1 MINFNQVSIG
11 YDNIH
16 VLKDVSICIN
26 KSELIGLVGPN
37 GSGKSTFL
45 KAIAGIVKPSKGT
58 IFFDSEEVTISFFLN
73 ETILV
78 DNLTGYNHL
87 SLLSD
92 SNIELS
98 KKYIKA
104 LNAESFLS
112 KKVKDFS
119 LGMKQILILILTICS
134 DSKILLLDEV
144 LNGLDPVNRMIT
156 IEILNNL
163 KMKKIVFLSSHLLDD
178 IQNNADRVFFFE
190 NGTIVEAKDTD
201 DLELKYLNTFGDKIY
216 EKITKIWI
224 S

>member
-1 MINFNQVSIG
+1 MIKFNQVSIG
-11 YDNIH
+11 YGNIH
-16 VLKDVSICIN
+16 VLKDVNTCIN

-45 KAIAGIVKPSKGT
+45 KSIAGIVKPSKGK
-58 IFFDSEEVTISFFLN
+58 ISFDSEEVTTSFFLN

-78 DNLTGYNHL
+78 DSLTGYNHL

-92 SNIELS
+92 SNIKLS

-134 DSKILLLDEV
+134 DSKIILLDEV
-144 LNGLDPVNRMIT
+144 LNGLDPVNKMIT

-163 KMKKIVFLSSHLLDD
+163 KLKKIVFLSSHLLDD

-190 NGTIVEAKDTD
+190 NGTIVEANDTD

-216 EKITKIWI
+216 EKITKI
-224 S
+224 

>member
-1 MINFNQVSIG
+1 MIKFNQVSIG
-11 YDNIH
+11 YGNIH
-16 VLKDVSICIN
+16 VLKDVNTCIN

-45 KAIAGIVKPSKGT
+45 KSIAGIVKPSKGK
-58 IFFDSEEVTISFFLN
+58 ISFDSEEVTTSFFLN

-78 DNLTGYNHL
+78 DSLTGYNHL

-92 SNIELS
+92 SNIKLS

-134 DSKILLLDEV
+134 DSKIILLDEV
-144 LNGLDPVNRMIT
+144 LNGLDPVNKMIT

-163 KMKKIVFLSSHLLDD
+163 KLKKIVFLSSHLLED

-190 NGTIVEAKDTD
+190 NGTIVEANDTD

-216 EKITKIWI
+216 EKITKI
-224 S
+224 

>member
-1 MINFNQVSIG
+1 M
-11 YDNIH
+11 
-16 VLKDVSICIN
+16 
-26 KSELIGLVGPN
+26 P
-37 GSGKSTFL
+37 FL
-45 KAIAGIVKPSKGT
+45 KFN
-58 IFFDSEEVTISFFLN
+58 IFFYSEKVTILFFLN

-112 KKVKDFS
+112 KNVKDFS

-144 LNGLDPVNRMIT
+144 LNGLDPVNKMIT

-216 EKITKIWI
+216 EKITKI
-224 S
+224 

>member
-1 MINFNQVSIG
+1 MIKFNQVSIG
-11 YDNIH
+11 YGNIH
-16 VLKDVSICIN
+16 VLKDVNTCIN

-45 KAIAGIVKPSKGT
+45 KSIAGIVKPSKGK
-58 IFFDSEEVTISFFLN
+58 ISFDSEEVTTSFFLN

-78 DNLTGYNHL
+78 DSLTGYNHL

-92 SNIELS
+92 SNIKLS

-134 DSKILLLDEV
+134 DSKIILLDEV
-144 LNGLDPVNRMIT
+144 LNGLDPVNKMIT

-163 KMKKIVFLSSHLLDD
+163 KLKKIVFLSSHLLED

-190 NGTIVEAKDTD
+190 NGTIVEANDTD

>member
-1 MINFNQVSIG
+1 MININKVSIG
-11 YDNIH
+11 YGNIS
-16 VLKDVSICIN
+16 VLKNVSACIN
-26 KSELIGLVGPN
+26 KNELIGLVGPN

-45 KAIAGIVKPSKGT
+45 KSIAGIVKPSEGA
-58 IFFDSEEVTISFFLN
+58 ISFDNEGITTSFFLN

-98 KKYIKA
+98 KKYIKLLDA
-104 LNAESFLS
+104 EKFLN

-119 LGMKQILILILTICS
+119 LGMKQILILLLTICS
-134 DSKILLLDEV
+134 ESKIVLLDEV
-144 LNGLDPVNRMIT
+144 LNGLDPVNKKIT
-156 IEILNNL
+156 IEILNHL
-163 KMKKIVFLSSHLLDD
+163 KMEKVIFLSSHLLDD

-190 NGTIVEAKDTD
+190 EGTIIEAKDTK

-216 EKITKIWI
+216 EKITEI
-224 S
+224 